1 MSKVYILLMVKKI
14 SILADDTSFI
24 LDGSEQSLQS
34 SLKILRDF
42 AKISGLRI
50 NYNKTQVVWKGCKK
64 TLWWYN
70 MYKWSS
76 GGDKQTFKLLGK
88 DFVTNLQNIFDMNFR
103 LKFQHM
109 KINNETWKP

>member
-34 SLKILRDF
+34 SLKILLDF

-64 TLWWYN
+64 TL
-70 MYKWSS
+70 
-76 GGDKQTFKLLGK
+76 
-88 DFVTNLQNIFDMNFR
+88 
-103 LKFQHM
+103 
-109 KINNETWKP
+109 

>member
-1 MSKVYILLMVKKI
+1 MSKGYILLMVKKI

-34 SLKILRDF
+34 SLKILLDF

-64 TLWWYN
+64 TL
-70 MYKWSS
+70 
-76 GGDKQTFKLLGK
+76 
-88 DFVTNLQNIFDMNFR
+88 
-103 LKFQHM
+103 
-109 KINNETWKP
+109 

>member
-50 NYNKTQVVWKGCKK
+50 NNNKTQVVWKGCKK
-64 TLWWYN
+64 TL
-70 MYKWSS
+70 
-76 GGDKQTFKLLGK
+76 
-88 DFVTNLQNIFDMNFR
+88 
-103 LKFQHM
+103 
-109 KINNETWKP
+109 

>member
-34 SLKILRDF
+34 SLKILRDV

-50 NYNKTQVVWKGCKK
+50 NYKKTQVVWKGCKK
-64 TLWWYN
+64 TL
-70 MYKWSS
+70 
-76 GGDKQTFKLLGK
+76 
-88 DFVTNLQNIFDMNFR
+88 
-103 LKFQHM
+103 
-109 KINNETWKP
+109 

>member
-1 MSKVYILLMVKKI
+1 MSKVYILLMVKTI

-34 SLKILRDF
+34 SLKILLDF

-64 TLWWYN
+64 KHCDDIICTNEALEGA
-70 MYKWSS
+70 S
-76 GGDKQTFKLLGK
+76 KLLNYLAK
-88 DFVTNLQNIFDMNFR
+88 TLLQIC
-103 LKFQHM
+103 
-109 KINNETWKP
+109 KISLIWILD

>member
-1 MSKVYILLMVKKI
+1 MSKVYILLMVKKM

-34 SLKILRDF
+34 SLKILLDF

-64 TLWWYN
+64 TL
-70 MYKWSS
+70 
-76 GGDKQTFKLLGK
+76 
-88 DFVTNLQNIFDMNFR
+88 
-103 LKFQHM
+103 
-109 KINNETWKP
+109 

>member
-42 AKISGLRI
+42 AIISGLRI

-64 TLWWYN
+64 TL
-70 MYKWSS
+70 
-76 GGDKQTFKLLGK
+76 
-88 DFVTNLQNIFDMNFR
+88 
-103 LKFQHM
+103 
-109 KINNETWKP
+109 